1 MLDRIAEG
9 AFTNLNTEQELL
21 DGFVKILQE
30 DGHIGD
36 PEALSSFKFALSLH
50 AAAPRIEAHYQY
62 YETSVVP
69 NMMAAQDAACPV
81 WVHFDGKQ
89 YCSPALERAQQDVD
103 MEETIAELP
112 FDRTLNKD
120 PEAVPSILYADITH
134 PLFGQ
139 YHETVSKTARDGR
152 TSYRLRYRPS
162 TSINPRP
169 MYVNGY
175 GVELV
180 LKRTDY
186 IVIDD
191 REAGAD
197 KQDEKLIAEADISG
211 DAPADLKPLTT
222 SELATIGANAASY
235 IMSSE
240 DRFDTLLKVSGNF
253 PKYSSVIAGQNAT
266 QEFMKE
272 YKGNRAQFLPQGY
285 NVLWINGAQVESRQI
300 NAFSLVELL
309 KKERTLI
316 NQIRDL
322 GFSGSEGIKLL
333 SHSIITQAQVDDEP
347 QRYDWRDEIEGGEVI
362 MWLNDIEKDKR
373 YHNWPTELSSLLQR
387 TFPGQLP
394 TVRRDM
400 HNLIVPVDLTSL
412 KELEMITE
420 ILQSFIKRTVPVRIG
435 LVPTAQTPE
444 SAQQAKIA
452 YHILNTYGL
461 SSLFSY
467 FETALKSKTISTGSK
482 ANFETAVRDRK
493 IRGDREALTY
503 ETLLEATE
511 VGSRL
516 EAAKAYLDRLALGG
530 KTPALLIN
538 GVALPRN
545 DHWLEGMSNRVSLDL
560 RAVQRGLLEDI
571 FPGETW
577 VPNFFLFQA
586 ASQRNALII
595 PEDPKAIRILDISNL
610 AKSHGDVF
618 DSLPRFAGASDL
630 SKENWAQLLLV
641 ADLETEQGASLL
653 RESIKAQSSEPGLEV
668 IVLHNPVASESP
680 SRLHANVL
688 GYSRAAKELPL
699 EDRERDVENLLTMQE
714 NRSASKDEDSGA
726 YWQSIQPL
734 VGAIG
739 FAPGEAGLWLNGR
752 VIGPFGATKFSAS
765 NVEMLL
771 TFERSKRITPV
782 MGAITDL
789 GLGEKIANPQELA
802 WLTSLVA
809 RTQISDVPEGIFEST
824 PLIRMDKFN
833 SWNSTY
839 TAIHTSTS
847 ADPSIQ
853 IVAAI
858 DPASELTQHLVPIL
872 KVLSELHG
880 VDVKIFLNPRERLS
894 ELPVKR
900 FYRQVLSSAPTFDT
914 SGALETPKAKFT
926 SIPGDALLNLG
937 MHVPP
942 SWLVAPEECVHDLD
956 NIKLNSLPPGAEID
970 ATYELQHILIEGH
983 SRDVTLGPPP
993 RGVQLLLGT
1002 EKDPHFADTTIMA
1015 NLGYF
1020 QFKANPGFWHISLQP
1035 GRSSKIFNI
1044 DSAGSKGYAPQIG
1057 DNTTSVALLS
1067 FQGTTLFPRLSR
1079 KPGMEQ
1085 EDVLETGS
1093 KLGAAMDYLSKGSSF
1108 AQSALSSLGLTKSS
1122 SSTNAEI
1129 NVFSVASGHLY
1140 ERMLNIMILSVMKH
1154 TQHTVKF
1161 WFIEQFLS
1169 PSFKSFLPHLAAH
1182 YKFQFEM
1189 VTYKWP
1195 HWLRAQKEKQR
1206 EIWGYKILFLDVLF
1220 PLSLEK
1226 VIFVDADQIV
1236 RTDMMELNKVDLQ
1249 GAPYGFT
1256 PMCDSRTEME
1266 GFRFWKQGYWKTYL
1280 QGKPYHISA
1289 LYVVDLKKFRELAA
1303 GDRLRQQYH
1312 ALSADPAS
1320 LSNLDQDLP
1329 NHMQHNL
1336 PIYSLPQEWLWC
1348 ETWCSD
1354 ESLQK
1359 ARTIDLCNNPLTK
1372 EPKLDRARRQVPEW
1386 TVYDEEIAEVARGLR
1401 ENDVDTL
1408 RKASGG
1414 RDAVRKIDEL

>member
-1 MLDRIAEG
+1 
-9 AFTNLNTEQELL
+9 
-21 DGFVKILQE
+21 
-30 DGHIGD
+30 
-36 PEALSSFKFALSLH
+36 
-50 AAAPRIEAHYQY
+50 
-62 YETSVVP
+62 
-69 NMMAAQDAACPV
+69 MAAQDAACPV
-81 WVHFDGKQ
+81 WVHFEGKQ
-89 YCSPALERAQQDVD
+89 YCSPTLERAQQDVNID
-103 MEETIAELP
+103 ETIAELP
-112 FDRTLNKD
+112 FDRKLNHD
-120 PEAVPSILYADITH
+120 SEAVPTILYADITH

-139 YHETVSKTARDGR
+139 YHETVSKTAKDGR

-162 TSINPRP
+162 SSGDRRP
-169 MYVNGY
+169 LYVNGY

-191 REAGAD
+191 REAGAE
-197 KQDEKLIAEADISG
+197 KEDEKPVPETDTSS
-211 DAPADLKPLTT
+211 DASADLKPLTT
-222 SELATIGANAASY
+222 SELSTIGVNAASY

-240 DRFDTLLKVSGNF
+240 DPFDTLLKISGNF
-253 PKYSSVIAGQNAT
+253 PKYSSVVAGQNAT
-266 QEFMKE
+266 QDFMKE
-272 YKGNRAQFLPQGY
+272 YKGNRAVFLPQGY
-285 NVLWINGAQVESRQI
+285 SVLWINGAQVESRQI
-300 NAFSLVELL
+300 NAFSLVEHL
-309 KKERTLI
+309 KKERALI

-322 GFSGSEGIKLL
+322 GFSASEGIKVL
-333 SHSIITQAQVDDEP
+333 SHSIVTQAQIDDEP
-347 QRYDWRDEIEGGEVI
+347 QRYDWRDEIEGGDVI

-373 YHNWPTELSSLLQR
+373 YQSWPTELSSLLQR

-394 TVRRDM
+394 SVRRDI
-400 HNLIVPVDLTSL
+400 HNLIIPVDLASL
-412 KELEMITE
+412 KELELIIET
-420 ILQSFIKRTVPVRIG
+420 LQSFIKRTVPVRIG
-435 LVPTAQTPE
+435 LVPTVQTPE
-444 SAQQAKIA
+444 SARQANIA
-452 YHILNTYGL
+452 YHILKTYGL
-461 SSLFSY
+461 SSVFSY
-467 FETALKSKTISTGSK
+467 FETALKSKKIMDGSK
-482 ANFETAVRDRK
+482 SNFETTIRDRK
-493 IRGDREALTY
+493 VRGDREVLTY
-503 ETLLEATE
+503 EDVVE
-511 VGSRL
+511 VSEVDSGL
-516 EAAKAYLDRLALGG
+516 EAAKGYLDRLALSG
-530 KTPALLIN
+530 KNPAFFIN
-538 GVALPRN
+538 GIALPRN
-545 DHWLEGMSNRVSLDL
+545 DNWLEGMSNRISLDL
-560 RAVQRGLLEDI
+560 RAVQRGLLEDA
-571 FPGETW
+571 FPEETW

-586 ASQRNALII
+586 VSQRNALVI
-595 PEDPKAIRILDISNL
+595 PEDPKAIKILDASKL
-610 AKSHGDVF
+610 AKSYADAF
-618 DSLPRFAGASDL
+618 DSLPRFAGVSDL
-630 SKENWAQLLLV
+630 SKESWAQLLLV
-641 ADLETEQGASLL
+641 ADLDSEQGATLL
-653 RESIKAQSSEPGLEV
+653 LEAAKVQSSEPGLE
-668 IVLHNPVASESP
+668 ILLLHNPTAFDAPSKLSSGILEICQTATKTPVVDMEKEIENFLTIHQSP
-680 SRLHANVL
+680 SA
-688 GYSRAAKELPL
+688 GKTKKAA
-699 EDRERDVENLLTMQE
+699 V
-714 NRSASKDEDSGA
+714 
-726 YWQSIQPL
+726 YWQSVQPL
-734 VGAIG
+734 TRGIG
-739 FAPGEAGLWLNGR
+739 FAPGEPGVWLNGR
-752 VIGPFGATKFSAS
+752 IISLLGSTKFGASDI
-765 NVEMLL
+765 EMLL
-771 TFERSKRITPV
+771 SFERSKRITPV

-789 GLGEKIANPQELA
+789 GLGERISSPQELA

-809 RTQISDVPEGIFEST
+809 RTQISDVPEGIFESI
-824 PLIRMDKFN
+824 PSIRMDKFN

-853 IVAAI
+853 IVAVI
-858 DPASELTQHLVPIL
+858 DPASELTQHWVQIL

-900 FYRQVLSSAPTFDT
+900 FYRQVLSSTPAFDT
-914 SGALETPKAKFT
+914 DGALETPKAKFT
-926 SIPGDALLNLG
+926 GIPGDALLNLG

-942 SWLVAPEECVHDLD
+942 SWLVAPKESMYDLD
-956 NIKLNSLPPGAEID
+956 NIKMNSLPPSTDID

-993 RGVQLLLGT
+993 RGAQLLLGT
-1002 EKDPHFADTTIMA
+1002 EKDPHFADTIIMA

-1044 DSAGSKGYAPQIG
+1044 DSVGSKGYAPQAG

-1079 KPGMEQ
+1079 KPGMEL
-1085 EDVLETGS
+1085 EDVLESGS
-1093 KLGAAMDYLSKGSSF
+1093 KLGTAMDYLSKGSSF
-1108 AQSALSSLGLTKSS
+1108 AQSAFSSLGLTKSP
-1122 SSTNAEI
+1122 SSTNADI
-1129 NVFSVASGHLY
+1129 NIFSVASGHLY
-1140 ERMLNIMILSVMKH
+1140 ERMLNIMILSVIKH

-1169 PSFKSFLPHLAAH
+1169 PSFNSFLPHLAAQ
-1182 YKFQFEM
+1182 YNFQYEM

-1236 RTDMMELNKVDLQ
+1236 RTDMMELNKVDLH

-1312 ALSADPAS
+1312 ALSSDPAS

-1359 ARTIDLCNNPLTK
+1359 ARTIDLCNNPQTK

-1386 TVYDEEIAEVARGLR
+1386 TVYDEEIAEVAKGVKQK
-1401 ENDVDTL
+1401 EVETL
-1408 RKASGG
+1408 RMAGDGG
-1414 RDAVRKIDEL
+1414 EPVRKIDEL

>member
-1 MLDRIAEG
+1 
-9 AFTNLNTEQELL
+9 
-21 DGFVKILQE
+21 
-30 DGHIGD
+30 
-36 PEALSSFKFALSLH
+36 
-50 AAAPRIEAHYQY
+50 
-62 YETSVVP
+62 
-69 NMMAAQDAACPV
+69 MMAAQDAACPV
-81 WVHFDGKQ
+81 WIHFDGKQ
-89 YCSPALERAQQDVD
+89 YCSPTLERAQQDVD
-103 MEETIAELP
+103 MDETIAELP
-112 FDRTLNKD
+112 FDRTLNED
-120 PEAVPSILYADITH
+120 PDAVPSILYADITH

-139 YHETVSKTARDGR
+139 YHETVSKTAKEGR

-162 TSINPRP
+162 SSGVHRP
-169 MYVNGY
+169 LYVNGY

-191 REAGAD
+191 REAGA
-197 KQDEKLIAEADISG
+197 EKEAESAFPEEEISS
-211 DAPADLKPLTT
+211 DTLSDLKPLTT
-222 SELATIGANAASY
+222 SELATIGVDAASY
-235 IMSSE
+235 IMSSA
-240 DRFDTLLKVSGNF
+240 DSFDTLLKVSGNF

-266 QEFMKE
+266 QDFMKE
-272 YKGNRAQFLPQGY
+272 YKGNRATFLPQGY
-285 NVLWINGAQVESRQI
+285 NILWINGAQVESRQI
-300 NAFSLVELL
+300 NAFSLVEHL
-309 KKERTLI
+309 KKERALI
-316 NQIRDL
+316 NEIRDL
-322 GFSGSEGIKLL
+322 GFSASEAIKLL

-347 QRYDWRDEIEGGEVI
+347 QRYDWRDEMEGGEVI

-373 YHNWPTELSSLLQR
+373 YQSWPTHLASLLQR

-400 HNLIVPVDLTSL
+400 HNLIIPVDLASL

-420 ILQSFIKRTVPVRIG
+420 TLQSFIKRTVPVRFG

-444 SAQQAKIA
+444 SAEQARIA

-461 SSLFSY
+461 STLFSY
-467 FETALKSKTISTGSK
+467 FEMALKSKKISTDSK
-482 ANFETAVRDRK
+482 SNFETAVRDRK
-493 IRGDREALTY
+493 IRDDRVALTY
-503 ETLLEATE
+503 ESVLGVSDAD
-511 VGSRL
+511 SRL
-516 EAAKAYLDRLALGG
+516 EAAKTYLGRLALSG
-530 KTPALLIN
+530 KKPAFLIN

-545 DHWLEGMSNRVSLDL
+545 DNWLEGMSQRVSLDL
-560 RAVQRGLLEDI
+560 RAVQRGLMEEI
-571 FPGETW
+571 FPEETW

-595 PEDPKAIRILDISNL
+595 PEDPKAIRILDVSKL
-610 AKSHGDVF
+610 AKSHADVF
-618 DSLPRFAGASDL
+618 DNLPRFVGSSEV
-630 SKENWAQLLLV
+630 SKDNWAQLLLV
-641 ADLETEQGASLL
+641 ADLDSEQGASLL
-653 RESIKAQSSEPGLEV
+653 RDAIDAQSLEPGLEV
-668 IVLHNPVASESP
+668 LVLHNPATHDAPSKRSSNLFEFARTAKKSAPIDTEVDIES
-680 SRLHANVL
+680 
-688 GYSRAAKELPL
+688 
-699 EDRERDVENLLTMQE
+699 LLRVQE
-714 NRSASKDEDSGA
+714 NHSASKAEDSVA
-726 YWQSIQPL
+726 YWQSAQPL

-752 VIGPFGATKFSAS
+752 VIGPLESSKFSAS
-765 NVEMLL
+765 DVEMLL
-771 TFERSKRITPV
+771 KFERSKRITPV

-789 GLGEKIANPQELA
+789 QLGEKIASPQELA
-802 WLTSLVA
+802 RITSLVA
-809 RTQISDVPEGIFEST
+809 RTQISDVPEGIFESI
-824 PLIRMDKFN
+824 PSIRMDKFN

-858 DPASELTQHLVPIL
+858 DPASELTQHWVPIL

-900 FYRQVLSSAPTFDT
+900 FYRQVLSSTPAFDT
-914 SGALETPKAKFT
+914 SGALETPEARFT
-926 SIPGDALLNLG
+926 GIPGDALLNLG

-942 SWLVAPEECVHDLD
+942 SWLVAPKECIHDLD
-956 NIKLNSLPPGAEID
+956 NIKLNSLPPGVDID

-1002 EKDPHFADTTIMA
+1002 EKNPHFADTIIMA

-1020 QFKANPGFWHISLQP
+1020 QFKANPGYWHISLQP

-1044 DSAGSKGYAPQIG
+1044 DSVGSKGYAPQTG
-1057 DNTTSVALLS
+1057 DNTTSVSLLS

-1079 KPGMEQ
+1079 KPGMEH

-1093 KLGAAMDYLSKGSSF
+1093 KLGAAMGYLSKGSSF
-1108 AQSALSSLGLTKSS
+1108 ASSALSSLGLTKSS
-1122 SSTNAEI
+1122 SSTNADI
-1129 NVFSVASGHLY
+1129 NIFSVASGHLY
-1140 ERMLNIMILSVMKH
+1140 ERMLNIMILSVMKN

-1169 PSFKSFLPHLAAH
+1169 PSFKSFLPHLATH
-1182 YKFQFEM
+1182 YNFQYEM

-1236 RTDMMELNKVDLQ
+1236 RTDMMELNKVDLH

-1266 GFRFWKQGYWKTYL
+1266 GFRFWKQGYWKNYL

-1359 ARTIDLCNNPLTK
+1359 ARTIDLCNNPQTK
-1372 EPKLDRARRQVPEW
+1372 EPKLERARRQVPEW
-1386 TVYDEEIAEVARGLR
+1386 TVYDEEIAEVARGIR
-1401 ENDVDTL
+1401 EKQVETL
-1408 RKASGG
+1408 RQAGDG
-1414 RDAVRKIDEL
+1414 REPVRRIDEL

>member
-1 MLDRIAEG
+1 M
-9 AFTNLNTEQELL
+9 
-21 DGFVKILQE
+21 V
-30 DGHIGD
+30 
-36 PEALSSFKFALSLH
+36 
-50 AAAPRIEAHYQY
+50 
-62 YETSVVP
+62 
-69 NMMAAQDAACPV
+69 AAQDAACPV
-81 WVHFDGKQ
+81 WVYFDGKQ
-89 YCSPALERAQQDVD
+89 YCSPTLERAQQDVD
-103 MEETIAELP
+103 MDETIAELP
-112 FDRTLNKD
+112 FDRILNND
-120 PEAVPSILYADITH
+120 PEAVPLILYADITH

-139 YHETVSKTARDGR
+139 YHETVSKAAKEGR
-152 TSYRLRYRPS
+152 NSYRLRYRPS
-162 TSINPRP
+162 RGGDHRP
-169 MYVNGY
+169 LYVNGY

-191 REAGAD
+191 REASAD
-197 KQDEKLIAEADISG
+197 KQADNAISDAEISS
-211 DAPADLKPLTT
+211 DAPANLKPLTT
-222 SELATIGANAASY
+222 SELATIGVNAASY
-235 IMSSE
+235 IMSSA
-240 DRFDTLLKVSGNF
+240 DPFDTFLKVSGNF
-253 PKYSSVIAGQNAT
+253 PTYSSMFAGQNAT
-266 QEFMKE
+266 QDFMKE
-272 YKGNRAQFLPQGY
+272 YKANRAIFLPQGY

-300 NAFSLVELL
+300 NAFSLVEHL
-309 KKERTLI
+309 KKERALI
-316 NQIRDL
+316 NELRDL
-322 GFSGSEGIKLL
+322 GFSAAEGIKLL

-347 QRYDWRDEIEGGEVI
+347 QRYDWRDEVEGGGVI

-373 YHNWPTELSSLLQR
+373 YQSWPTHLASLLQR
-387 TFPGQLP
+387 TYPGQLP
-394 TVRRDM
+394 AVKRDV
-400 HNLIVPVDLTSL
+400 HNVIIPVDLASP
-412 KELEMITE
+412 KDLEMITE
-420 ILQSFIKRTVPVRIG
+420 ILQSFILRTVPVRFG
-435 LVPTAQTPE
+435 LVPTAQKPE
-444 SAQQAKIA
+444 SAEQGKIA
-452 YHILNTYGL
+452 YHILDTYGL
-461 SSLFSY
+461 ATLFSY
-467 FETALKSKTISTGSK
+467 FDTALKSKKILSGSK
-482 ANFETAVRDRK
+482 SNFETAIKNRN
-493 IRGDREALTY
+493 IRGDREALSY
-503 ETLLEATE
+503 EGVLGVSEIDSKLN
-511 VGSRL
+511 
-516 EAAKAYLDRLALGG
+516 AAKFYLDRLALGG
-530 KTPALLIN
+530 KTPVFLVN

-545 DHWLEGMSNRVSLDL
+545 DNWLEGMSNRLSLDL
-560 RAVQRGLLEDI
+560 RAIQRGLMEDV
-571 FPGETW
+571 FPDETW

-586 ASQRNALII
+586 IPQRNALII
-595 PEDPKAIRILDISNL
+595 PEDPKAIRIVDVSTL
-610 AKSHGDVF
+610 AKRHAGIF
-618 DSLPRFAGASDL
+618 DSLPQFASASDL
-630 SKENWAQLLLV
+630 SKDNWAQILLV
-641 ADLETEQGASLL
+641 TDLDSEEGARLL
-653 RESIKAQSSEPGLEV
+653 REIVKVQSLEPGLEV
-668 IVLHNPVASESP
+668 LILHNPSAP
-680 SRLHANVL
+680 DAPARLSSNL
-688 GYSRAAKELPL
+688 LEFMRTAKDSPL
-699 EDRERDVENLLTMQE
+699 EDREKEVENLLVVQE
-714 NRSASKDEDSGA
+714 NPSTSEVEASAA
-726 YWQSIQPL
+726 YWQSAQPL

-739 FAPGEAGLWLNGR
+739 LAPGEAGLWLNGR
-752 VIGPFGATKFSAS
+752 VIGPLNSTEIGASD
-765 NVEMLL
+765 VEMLL

-789 GLGEKIANPQELA
+789 QLGEKIASPKELSRI
-802 WLTSLVA
+802 TSLVA
-809 RTQISDVPEGIFEST
+809 RTQISDLPEGIFESI
-824 PLIRMDKFN
+824 PSIRMDQFD
-833 SWNSTY
+833 SWNGTY

-858 DPASELTQHLVPIL
+858 DPASELTQHWVPIL

-880 VDVKIFLNPRERLS
+880 VDLKIFLNPRERLS
-894 ELPVKR
+894 ELPIKR
-900 FYRQVLSSAPTFDT
+900 FYRQVLSSTPVFDAT
-914 SGALETPKAKFT
+914 GALETPKARFT

-942 SWLVAPEECVHDLD
+942 SWLVAPKECIHDLD
-956 NIKLNSLPPGAEID
+956 NIKLNSLPPAGDID
-970 ATYELQHILIEGH
+970 AKYELQHILIEGH

-1002 EKDPHFADTTIMA
+1002 EKNPHSADTIIMA

-1020 QFKANPGFWHISLQP
+1020 QFKANPGYWHMSLQP

-1044 DSAGSKGYAPQIG
+1044 DSVGSKGYAPQVG

-1079 KPGMEQ
+1079 KPGMEH

-1093 KLGAAMDYLSKGSSF
+1093 KLATAMDYLSKGSSF
-1108 AQSALSSLGLTKSS
+1108 ASSALSSLGLSKSS
-1122 SSTNAEI
+1122 SSTHADI
-1129 NVFSVASGHLY
+1129 NIFSVASGHLY

-1169 PSFKSFLPHLAAH
+1169 PSFKSFLPHLAA
-1182 YKFQFEM
+1182 YYNFQYEM

-1236 RTDMMELNKVDLQ
+1236 RTDMMELNKVDLH

-1401 ENDVDTL
+1401 EKEVETL
-1408 RKASGG
+1408 RKAGDT
-1414 RDAVRKIDEL
+1414 RETVRKIDEL

>member
-1 MLDRIAEG
+1 
-9 AFTNLNTEQELL
+9 
-21 DGFVKILQE
+21 
-30 DGHIGD
+30 
-36 PEALSSFKFALSLH
+36 
-50 AAAPRIEAHYQY
+50 
-62 YETSVVP
+62 
-69 NMMAAQDAACPV
+69 MMGAQDAACPV

-89 YCSPALERAQQDVD
+89 YCSPTLERAQQDVD
-103 MEETIAELP
+103 IDETVVDLP
-112 FDRTLNKD
+112 FDRTLNAD
-120 PEAVPSILYADITH
+120 PEAMPSILYADVTH

-139 YHETVSKTARDGR
+139 YHETVSKTAKDGR

-162 TSINPRP
+162 TSAVHRP
-169 MYVNGY
+169 LHVNGY

-191 REAGAD
+191 REAAAD
-197 KQDEKLIAEADISG
+197 KEAQPTIPVAEMSG
-211 DAPADLKPLTT
+211 EMPAELKPLTT
-222 SELATIGANAASY
+222 SELATIGVNAASY
-235 IMSSE
+235 IMSSKNT
-240 DRFDTLLKVSGNF
+240 FDTLLKVSGNF
-253 PKYSSVIAGQNAT
+253 PKYSSVVVGQNAT
-266 QEFMKE
+266 DDFMRE
-272 YKGNRAQFLPQGY
+272 YRGNRAAFLPQGY
-285 NVLWINGAQVESRQI
+285 NVMWVNGAQVEARQI
-300 NAFSLVELL
+300 NAFSLVEHL

-316 NQIRDL
+316 NEIREL
-322 GFSGSEGIKLL
+322 GFSASEGIKLL
-333 SHSIITQAQVDDEP
+333 SHAIITQAQVDDEP
-347 QRYDWRDEIEGGEVI
+347 QRYDWRDESEGGEVI

-373 YHNWPTELSSLLQR
+373 YQAWPTELSSLLQR

-400 HNLIVPVDLTSL
+400 HNLIIPVDLTSL

-420 ILQSFIKRTVPVRIG
+420 TLQSFIKRTVPVRIG
-435 LVPTAQTPE
+435 LIPTTQTPE
-444 SAQQAKIA
+444 STQQATIA
-452 YHILNTYGL
+452 YHILSTYGL

-467 FETALKSKTISTGSK
+467 FEAALRSKKILAESKS
-482 ANFETAVRDRK
+482 NFDIATKGRNT
-493 IRGDREALTY
+493 RGDRAPLTY
-503 ETLLEATE
+503 ESVFEASD
-511 VGSRL
+511 VALRL
-516 EAAKAYLDRLALGG
+516 KAVKSYLDRLALSGQ
-530 KTPALLIN
+530 KPAFLIN

-545 DHWLEGMSNRVSLDL
+545 DNWLEGMSTRVSLDL
-560 RAVQRGLLEDI
+560 RAVQRGLLEDV
-571 FPGETW
+571 FPEDTW

-595 PEDPKAIRILDISNL
+595 PEDPKAIRIIDVGKIV
-610 AKSHGDVF
+610 KSHIDIFNG
-618 DSLPRFAGASDL
+618 LPRFGAASDL
-630 SKENWAQLLLV
+630 SKDSWAQLLVV
-641 ADLETEQGASLL
+641 ADLNSEHGANLL
-653 RESIKAQSSEPGLEV
+653 REAIEAQSLEPGLEV
-668 IVLHNPVASESP
+668 LVLHNPVSQDAPSKPSSDLIELTRAS
-680 SRLHANVL
+680 
-688 GYSRAAKELPL
+688 KKPL
-699 EDRERDVENLLTMQE
+699 VEDRLKDIEKMLAAD
-714 NRSASKDEDSGA
+714 RSWSNSNAEKSA
-726 YWQSIQPL
+726 NYWQSAQSL
-734 VGAIG
+734 VSTVG

-752 VIGPFGATKFSAS
+752 VIGPLGPTKFRAS
-765 NVEMLL
+765 DVEMLL
-771 TFERSKRITPV
+771 NFERSKRITPV
-782 MGAITDL
+782 LGAIVDL
-789 GLGEKIANPQELA
+789 GLGEKIACPQDLA
-802 WLTSLVA
+802 RITSLVA
-809 RTQISDVPEGIFEST
+809 RTQISDVPEGIFDSI
-824 PLIRMDKFN
+824 PLIRMDKFAL
-833 SWNSTY
+833 WNSTY

-847 ADPSIQ
+847 ADSSIQ

-858 DPASELTQHLVPIL
+858 DPASELAQHWVPIL
-872 KVLSELHG
+872 KVLSELQG

-900 FYRQVLSSAPTFDT
+900 FYRHVLSSIPIFDAG
-914 SGALETPKAKFT
+914 GALEIPRASFT
-926 SIPGDALLNLG
+926 GIPGDALLNLG

-942 SWLVAPEECVHDLD
+942 SWLVAPKECIHDLD
-956 NIKLNSLPPGAEID
+956 NIKLNGLSLDVDID

-993 RGVQLLLGT
+993 RGAQLLLGT
-1002 EKDPHFADTTIMA
+1002 EKNPHFADTIVMA

-1020 QFKANPGFWHISLQP
+1020 QFKANPGYWHISLQP

-1044 DSAGSKGYAPQIG
+1044 DSVGSKGYAPQTG

-1079 KPGMEQ
+1079 RAGMEN

-1093 KLGAAMDYLSKGSSF
+1093 RLGAAMDYLSRGSSF
-1108 AQSALSSLGLTKSS
+1108 AQSALSSLGLTKLST
-1122 SSTNAEI
+1122 STNADI
-1129 NVFSVASGHLY
+1129 NIFSVASGHLY

-1182 YKFQFEM
+1182 YNFQYEM

-1236 RTDMMELNKVDLQ
+1236 RTDMMELNKVDLH

-1266 GFRFWKQGYWKTYL
+1266 GFRFWKQGYWKNYL

-1354 ESLQK
+1354 ESLQT

-1372 EPKLDRARRQVPEW
+1372 EPKLERARRQVPEW
-1386 TVYDEEIAEVARGLR
+1386 TAYDEEVAEVARGVKEKEREVEMLR
-1401 ENDVDTL
+1401 GARRWE
-1408 RKASGG
+1408 GG
-1414 RDAVRKIDEL
+1414 GPED